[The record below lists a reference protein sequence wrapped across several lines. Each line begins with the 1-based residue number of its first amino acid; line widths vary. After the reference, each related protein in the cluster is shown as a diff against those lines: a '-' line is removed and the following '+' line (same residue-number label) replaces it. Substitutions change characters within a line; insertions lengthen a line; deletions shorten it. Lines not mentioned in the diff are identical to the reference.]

1 MIIEQN
7 VLLVLTWNIMFHII
21 YVYKSEDISAKECF
35 TTSSRNLHVI
45 VRNCNQRRFYMEH
58 YNLDEDEVVL
68 YKGDVVFKE
77 KTQSTQIVLTNKN
90 LVFINVA
97 KKLFAHDEIET
108 QIYPVNEIKMYEGV
122 PQVKAQSNEVE
133 IYLKTK
139 ELEFGFQSKNE
150 VYKFR
155 SAIIKLLT
163 GKTGFERGADKVKD
177 KIDVVNDTF
186 GVDVVKS
193 TEDVVK
199 NGIVESIGG
208 LFEKVGKIGKVI
220 FGKKK

>member
-1 MIIEQN
+1 
-7 VLLVLTWNIMFHII
+7 
-21 YVYKSEDISAKECF
+21 
-35 TTSSRNLHVI
+35 
-45 VRNCNQRRFYMEH
+45 MEH

-150 VYKFR
+150 VYKF
-155 SAIIKLLT
+155 
-163 GKTGFERGADKVKD
+163 
-177 KIDVVNDTF
+177 
-186 GVDVVKS
+186 
-193 TEDVVK
+193 
-199 NGIVESIGG
+199 
-208 LFEKVGKIGKVI
+208 
-220 FGKKK
+220 

>member
-1 MIIEQN
+1 
-7 VLLVLTWNIMFHII
+7 
-21 YVYKSEDISAKECF
+21 
-35 TTSSRNLHVI
+35 
-45 VRNCNQRRFYMEH
+45 MEH

-77 KTQSTQIVLTNKN
+77 KTQSTQIILTNKN
-90 LVFINVA
+90 LVFIDVV
-97 KKLFAHDEIET
+97 KKIFAHDEIET

-122 PQVKAQSNEVE
+122 PQVKAKSNDVE

-208 LFEKVGKIGKVI
+208 LFEKVGKIGKAI
-220 FGKKK
+220 FGKRNNECNKKIERCARFFYCKYQPRIYSMPKEFLSKNDMRDDTDE

>member
-1 MIIEQN
+1 
-7 VLLVLTWNIMFHII
+7 
-21 YVYKSEDISAKECF
+21 
-35 TTSSRNLHVI
+35 
-45 VRNCNQRRFYMEH
+45 MEH

-77 KTQSTQIVLTNKN
+77 KTQSTQIILTNKN
-90 LVFINVA
+90 LVFIDIV
-97 KKLFAHDEIET
+97 KKIFAHDEIET

-122 PQVKAQSNEVE
+122 PQVKAKSNDVE

-199 NGIVESIGG
+199 STEDVVKNGIVESIGG
-208 LFEKVGKIGKVI
+208 LFEKVGKIGKAM

>member
-1 MIIEQN
+1 
-7 VLLVLTWNIMFHII
+7 
-21 YVYKSEDISAKECF
+21 
-35 TTSSRNLHVI
+35 
-45 VRNCNQRRFYMEH
+45 MEH

-77 KTQSTQIVLTNKN
+77 KTQSTQIILTNKN
-90 LVFINVA
+90 LVFIDVV
-97 KKLFAHDEIET
+97 KKIFAHDEIET
-108 QIYPVNEIKMYEGV
+108 QIYPVNEIKMYEG
-122 PQVKAQSNEVE
+122 VE

-208 LFEKVGKIGKVI
+208 LFEKVGKIGKAM

>member
-1 MIIEQN
+1 
-7 VLLVLTWNIMFHII
+7 
-21 YVYKSEDISAKECF
+21 
-35 TTSSRNLHVI
+35 
-45 VRNCNQRRFYMEH
+45 
-58 YNLDEDEVVL
+58 
-68 YKGDVVFKE
+68 
-77 KTQSTQIVLTNKN
+77 
-90 LVFINVA
+90 
-97 KKLFAHDEIET
+97 
-108 QIYPVNEIKMYEGV
+108 MYEGV
-122 PQVKAQSNEVE
+122 PQVKAKSNDVE

-139 ELEFGFQSKNE
+139 ELEFGFQSKSE

-208 LFEKVGKIGKVI
+208 LFEKVGKIGKAM

>member
-1 MIIEQN
+1 
-7 VLLVLTWNIMFHII
+7 
-21 YVYKSEDISAKECF
+21 
-35 TTSSRNLHVI
+35 
-45 VRNCNQRRFYMEH
+45 MEH

-90 LVFINVA
+90 LVFIDVV
-97 KKLFAHDEIET
+97 KKIFAHDEIET

-122 PQVKAQSNEVE
+122 PQVKAKSNDVE

-208 LFEKVGKIGKVI
+208 LFGKVGKIGKAI